1 MNAGSLDGGLI
12 PWRRRVF
19 KVLRAALAGGAST
32 AADVATLTLLV
43 SACRVDPHYAN
54 LPALLVGGVLGFF
67 GNRHFVFRAGA
78 GDPKRQF
85 VGYVVVEGVGLFLSG
100 LIFDL
105 ALRYVPHARDFYVPL
120 RLVSGNIVFLTWSFP
135 LWNRVFRVSSD
146 ATTEREKSPQE
157 SATQVARPPIPSE
170 QCAPR

>member
-1 MNAGSLDGGLI
+1 MIPGSLNGDRI

-19 KVLRAALAGGAST
+19 KILRAALAGGAAT

-43 SACRVDPHYAN
+43 SVLGVDPHYAN

-78 GDPKRQF
+78 SDPRRQF
-85 VGYVVVEGVGLFLSG
+85 IGYVVVEGIGLFLSG

-120 RLVSGNIVFLTWSFP
+120 RLVSGNIVFLAWSFP

-146 ATTEREKSPQE
+146 ATTGKAAPDSPPQREEPS
-157 SATQVARPPIPSE
+157 IPSE